1 MPTHWSSRITFAA
14 ALLLA
19 TSLAPGSVVRSSRH
33 ASGQETPPRPVPVA
47 DCPGVTSRGWVVL
60 PPVGRYGRAP
70 VYTDALLLE
79 IVSGRWRTPSAGDV
93 VRLSDASVR
102 R

>member
-1 MPTHWSSRITFAA
+1 
-14 ALLLA
+14 
-19 TSLAPGSVVRSSRH
+19 
-33 ASGQETPPRPVPVA
+33 
-47 DCPGVTSRGWVVL
+47 VL